1 MHGLDER
8 RRRVARVRNGA
19 LLLGSRCAHALLEA
33 LGDDEDVVY
42 VLNDCS
48 TGVERFEVRT
58 DRRDIVVRK
67 LPLLRCRVTSR
78 DLLGAVARSMHGR
91 VARAVHGAKRTG
103 TGRTS
108 GTGTPPVDGPAGSGG
123 APHEA
128 DRRFEKKRGKH
139 RKRGDR

>member
-19 LLLGSRCAHALLEA
+19 LLLGSRCADALLEA

-48 TGVERFEVRT
+48 SAVERFEVRT

-67 LPLLRCRVTSR
+67 LPLLRCRVTTRDVQGSLARSR
-78 DLLGAVARSMHGR
+78 HGKVARS
-91 VARAVHGAKRTG
+91 VHGPRPSG
-103 TGRTS
+103 GGRINGMGS
-108 GTGTPPVDGPAGSGG
+108 PSSDGPAGPGVAEDEPAHRS
-123 APHEA
+123 ETK
-128 DRRFEKKRGKH
+128 RRKH
-139 RKRGDR
+139 RKRGNR